1 MSLNFK
7 KRFIALSLL
16 TLVLVCSPGAFAQ
29 DKNWREI
36 SPAELQAK
44 TPRVEPDAD
53 AEAIFWEVR
62 IDDSADSELAMKHY
76 VRVKIFTER
85 GREKYSKFD
94 IPFTRGLK
102 IKDIA
107 ARIIKP
113 DGTTVEIGKQDIF
126 EREIVKAN
134 KVKIKAKSFAVPNIE
149 PGVIVE
155 YRYREVIEDAGA
167 RGMSLTF
174 QRDIP
179 VQTLS
184 YYYKPY
190 SKREPNYQS
199 YNFTDTKFIK
209 DEKGFYLAQRTNV
222 PSFKEEPRMP
232 PSDTVRPWM
241 LLQGA
246 SLNLIDAS
254 AFSISYTIK
263 DPSSPTRYWGAVSAE
278 NAGLIKFMNKS
289 DKEIKKVAADVTA
302 SASTPEEK
310 LRKLYEFCQTQI
322 RNTSFD
328 TSLTDEERAKL
339 PKIKSLADVLKN
351 KSGSAQFV
359 DMLFGAMA
367 NSLGFETKIAFAGS
381 RNKMFFD
388 PNMTND
394 AFIHPAAIAVKVGED
409 WKFYNPGMK
418 FLPAGMLIW
427 YEEDVWAMLVGEN
440 NYNWVKTPLSD
451 TDKTVAKRTGRFK
464 LLEDGTLEGT
474 VKVEYV
480 GQVGL
485 DYKMNNFDQSANQR
499 EENLKNE
506 IKARMSTAEVSEIQI
521 ENITEP
527 QKPLVYGFK
536 VRVPNYAQKTGKR
549 LFLQPGFFEYGED
562 AMFST
567 VNRKY
572 DVYFNYPWA
581 ETDDVEIELPK
592 NFALD
597 NADAPGALAD
607 PQKISSLNIKISVDK
622 AANLIK
628 YERKFHFGGG
638 GNLLFPSVSYK
649 ALKGLFDAFH
659 KADTHTITLKQN

>member
-16 TLVLVCSPGAFAQ
+16 ALVLVCSPGAFAQ

-44 TPRVEPDAD
+44 APRVEPDAD

-94 IPFTRGLK
+94 IPFTRGIK

-107 ARIIKP
+107 ARIVKP

-126 EREIVKAN
+126 EREIVKVN

-278 NAGLIKFMNKS
+278 NAALVKFMNKS
-289 DKEIKKVAADVTA
+289 DKEIKK
-302 SASTPEEK
+302 S
-310 LRKLYEFCQTQI
+310 R
-322 RNTSFD
+322 R
-328 TSLTDEERAKL
+328 RHH
-339 PKIKSLADVLKN
+339 
-351 KSGSAQFV
+351 
-359 DMLFGAMA
+359 
-367 NSLGFETKIAFAGS
+367 GF
-381 RNKMFFD
+381 
-388 PNMTND
+388 
-394 AFIHPAAIAVKVGED
+394 
-409 WKFYNPGMK
+409 
-418 FLPAGMLIW
+418 
-427 YEEDVWAMLVGEN
+427 
-440 NYNWVKTPLSD
+440 
-451 TDKTVAKRTGRFK
+451 RTGARRETAK
-464 LLEDGTLEGT
+464 ALRILPD
-474 VKVEYV
+474 
-480 GQVGL
+480 
-485 DYKMNNFDQSANQR
+485 ANQ
-499 EENLKNE
+499 
-506 IKARMSTAEVSEIQI
+506 
-521 ENITEP
+521 
-527 QKPLVYGFK
+527 
-536 VRVPNYAQKTGKR
+536 
-549 LFLQPGFFEYGED
+549 
-562 AMFST
+562 
-567 VNRKY
+567 
-572 DVYFNYPWA
+572 
-581 ETDDVEIELPK
+581 
-592 NFALD
+592 
-597 NADAPGALAD
+597 
-607 PQKISSLNIKISVDK
+607 
-622 AANLIK
+622 
-628 YERKFHFGGG
+628 
-638 GNLLFPSVSYK
+638 
-649 ALKGLFDAFH
+649 
-659 KADTHTITLKQN
+659 